1 MNSGARSSG
10 LAPDFFERLEVNLRE
25 LSREPLVHFLAIGLG
40 LFLLYA
46 LVAPANRDDDRI
58 VISAAKVT
66 DLARQYQATWNRA
79 PTPAELQGLIDAE
92 VNSKIL
98 YREGVALGLD
108 RDDAIIERRV
118 RQKYELMSEEEN
130 AGDPPS
136 EAELT
141 AYLAANPEKFRQ
153 PAVVSFDQILFEVK
167 GSDAEIEARID
178 AARKAALGGAD
189 PASLG
194 DATMLPRGVQS
205 LALDLVA
212 RDFGEKFA
220 TAIAQAPIGQWG
232 PPILSG
238 YGIHLVRVSECRQ
251 AAPPQ
256 LAEVRAE
263 VVREWENDRRIK
275 ASEASYA
282 RARARYDVVI
292 EGQP

>member
-1 MNSGARSSG
+1 MNFRK
-10 LAPDFFERLEVNLRE
+10 LF
-25 LSREPLVHFLAIGLG
+25 REPLVHFLAIGLG

-46 LVAPANRDDDRI
+46 LVAPASRDDDRI
-58 VISAAKVT
+58 VISAAKVA

-79 PTPAELQGLIDAE
+79 PTPAELQGLIDTE
-92 VNSKIL
+92 VRSKIL

-108 RDDAIIERRV
+108 RDDPVIERRV

-141 AYLAANPEKFRQ
+141 AYFAANPEKFRQ

-167 GSDAEIEARID
+167 GSEAEIEARLD
-178 AARKAALGGAD
+178 AARKAALAGAD

-194 DATMLPRGVQS
+194 DPTMLPHREQS

-220 TAIAQAPIGQWG
+220 AAIAQAPVGQWG
-232 PPILSG
+232 PPIRSDF
-238 YGIHLVRVSECRQ
+238 GIHLVRVSERRQ
-251 AAPPQ
+251 AEPPQ
-256 LAEVRAE
+256 LSEVRAE
-263 VVREWENDRRIK
+263 VVREWENDRRFK

-282 RARARYDVVI
+282 RARARYNVVI
-292 EGQP
+292 EGKP